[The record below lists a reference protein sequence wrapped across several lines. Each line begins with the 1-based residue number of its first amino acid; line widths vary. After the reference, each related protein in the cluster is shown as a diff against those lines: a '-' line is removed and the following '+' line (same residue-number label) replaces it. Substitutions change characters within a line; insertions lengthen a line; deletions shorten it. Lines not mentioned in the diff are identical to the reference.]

1 MRIRVDKEMKA
12 VVLEKPGE
20 LVLKDLEMPICG
32 NGEILVRVR
41 ACNICRTD
49 LKCVSVGQ
57 RDLVY
62 PRVLGHE
69 IAGEIIDKGK
79 NVIGHTVGQRVHI
92 HPGISCGVCE
102 YCKKGQDNLCDQI
115 KIMGFNFDGGF
126 QEVIKIDQK
135 AMSSRVVNP
144 INNDNL
150 AYEEI
155 SFIEPLAC
163 CVNIQDRLKMNGNS
177 VLVIIGGGRLG
188 LLNLFVAKAAGIK
201 KVILIEENQE
211 RRNRGKA
218 LGFDAVFSGIE
229 RGLLEQLKM
238 VTNNQGVDVV
248 IPCCPAAKA
257 MDLALQILRKK
268 GTLGYFSG
276 ITRDDDVYPDI
287 NLIHYKE
294 ISVVGSYGC
303 SVKHSRK
310 AKTLLESK
318 KINVRPL
325 ISHRVRLEELA
336 RGMEY
341 IKNGDGYSTIV
352 VMN

>member
-1 MRIRVDKEMKA
+1 MKA

-20 LVLKDLEMPICG
+20 LVLHDRDMPVCG
-32 NGEILVRVR
+32 VGEILVRVR

-49 LKCVSVGQ
+49 LKCATVGQ

-62 PRVLGHE
+62 PRILGHE
-69 IAGEIIDKGK
+69 IAGEIMAKGK
-79 NVIGHTVGQRVHI
+79 NVIGYKVGQRVYI

-126 QEVIKIDQK
+126 QEVIKIDQQ
-135 AMSSRVVNP
+135 ALRSRVVNQ
-144 INNDNL
+144 INNENL

-163 CVNIQDRLKMNGNS
+163 CVNIQDRLKMDRES

-188 LLNLFVAKAAGIK
+188 LLNLFVAKAEGIK
-201 KVILIEENQE
+201 NVILIEENEE

-218 LGFDAVFSGIE
+218 LGFDAVFNGSDPD
-229 RGLLEQLKM
+229 LLKQLQM
-238 VTNNQGVDVV
+238 TTNNKGVDVV
-248 IPCCPAAKA
+248 IPCCPGPEAL
-257 MDLALQILRKK
+257 DLALQILRKK

-276 ITRDDDVYPDI
+276 ISRDDAFYPDI

-294 ISVVGSYGC
+294 ISVVGTYGC
-303 SVKHSRK
+303 SAKHSRR

-318 KINVRPL
+318 KVNVRPL
-325 ISHRVRLEELA
+325 ISHRVKLEELA
-336 RGMEY
+336 RGMDY

>member
-1 MRIRVDKEMKA
+1 MKA
-12 VVLEKPGE
+12 VVLKKPGE
-20 LVLKDLEMPICG
+20 LVLEDRAMPVCDA
-32 NGEILVRVR
+32 GELLVRVR

-49 LKCVSVGQ
+49 LKCATIGQ

-69 IAGEIIDKGK
+69 IAGEIIAKGS
-79 NVIGHTVGQRVHI
+79 NVSGYRIGQRVHV
-92 HPGISCGVCE
+92 HPGISCGECE
-102 YCKKGQDNLCDQI
+102 YCKSGQDNLCNQI

-135 AMSSRVVNP
+135 SLKARVVNS
-144 INNDNL
+144 INNDGL

-163 CVNIQDRLKMNGNS
+163 CVNIQDRLKMNSKS

-188 LLNLFVAKAAGIK
+188 LLNLFLAKAEGVGN
-201 KVILIEENQE
+201 VILIEENE
-211 RRNRGKA
+211 DRRNRGKGF
-218 LGFDAVFSGIE
+218 GFDAVFSGDEPDLID
-229 RGLLEQLKM
+229 QLKRCS
-238 VTNNQGVDVV
+238 NDHGVDVV
-248 IPCCPAAKA
+248 IPCCPGPKA
-257 MDLALQILRKK
+257 LDLALQILRKK
-268 GTLGYFSG
+268 GKLGYFSG
-276 ITRDDDVYPDI
+276 ITRDDSFYPDI

-318 KINVRPL
+318 KLNVHPL
-325 ISHRVRLEELA
+325 ISHRVKLAELA
-336 RGMEY
+336 QGMDY
-341 IKNGDGYSTIV
+341 IRNGDGYSTIV
-352 VMN
+352 VMD

>member
-1 MRIRVDKEMKA
+1 MKA

-20 LVLKDLEMPICG
+20 LVLKDLDMPICG
-32 NGEILVRVR
+32 ESDILVRIR
-41 ACNICRTD
+41 ACNICKTD
-49 LKCVSVGQ
+49 LKCATMGQ

-69 IAGEIIDKGK
+69 IAGEIIEKGK
-79 NVIGHTVGQRVHI
+79 NVIGHTVGRRVHI
-92 HPGISCGVCE
+92 HPGISCGECE
-102 YCKKGQDNLCDQI
+102 YCKKGLDNLCDQI

-135 AMSSRVVNP
+135 ALKSKIVNL
-144 INNDNL
+144 ISNDSL

-163 CVNIQDRLKMNGNS
+163 CVNIQDRLKMNRES

-188 LLNLFVAKAAGIK
+188 LLNLFVAKAEGIK
-201 KVILIEENQE
+201 NVILIEGNEE
-211 RRNRGKA
+211 RRNRGKV
-218 LGFDAVFSGIE
+218 LGFDAVFNGSE
-229 RGLLEQLKM
+229 PDLLKQLQM
-238 VTNNQGVDVV
+238 ATNNKGVDVV
-248 IPCCPAAKA
+248 IPCCPGPEAL
-257 MDLALQILRKK
+257 DLALQILRKK

-276 ITRDDDVYPDI
+276 ISRDDTFYPDI

-303 SVKHSRK
+303 SVKHSRR

-318 KINVRPL
+318 KISVRPL
-325 ISHRVRLEELA
+325 ISHRVKLEELA
-336 RGMEY
+336 RGMDY

>member
-1 MRIRVDKEMKA
+1 MKA

-20 LVLKDLEMPICG
+20 LVLQDRAMPVCDA
-32 NGEILVRVR
+32 GEILVRVR

-49 LKCVSVGQ
+49 LKCATVGQ

-69 IAGEIIDKGK
+69 IAGEIVARGK
-79 NVIGHTVGQRVHI
+79 NVVGHPVGQRVYL

-126 QEVIKIDQK
+126 QEVIKIPSK
-135 AMSSRVVNP
+135 AVNGKVLQV
-144 INNDNL
+144 INNDKL

-163 CVNIQDRLKMNGNS
+163 CVNIQDRLKMNRES
-177 VLVIIGGGRLG
+177 MLVIIGGGRLG
-188 LLNLFVAKAAGIK
+188 LLNLFVAKAEGIK
-201 KVILIEENQE
+201 KVILIEENQA
-211 RRNRGKA
+211 RRDRGKE
-218 LGFDAVFSGIE
+218 LGFDAVFSGDE
-229 RGLLEQLKM
+229 PDLPEQLKM
-238 VTNNQGVDVV
+238 ATNNRGVDVV
-248 IPCCPAAKA
+248 IPCCPGSKA
-257 MDLALQILRKK
+257 LDLALQILRKK

-276 ITRDDDVYPDI
+276 ISRDDTFYPDI

-318 KINVRPL
+318 KVSVRHL
-325 ISHRVRLEELA
+325 VSHRVKLEELA
-336 RGMEY
+336 RGMDY

>member
-1 MRIRVDKEMKA
+1 MKA

-20 LVLKDLEMPICG
+20 LVLKDLEMPTCDA
-32 NGEILVRVR
+32 GEILVRVR

-49 LKCVSVGQ
+49 LKCTTVGQ

-69 IAGEIIDKGK
+69 IAGEIIARGK
-79 NVIGHTVGQRVHI
+79 NVIGHKVGQRVHI

-102 YCKKGQDNLCDQI
+102 FCKKGLDNLCDQI

-126 QEVIKIDQK
+126 QEVIKIDQQ
-135 AMSSRVVNP
+135 AINARVVNQ
-144 INNDNL
+144 INDDNL
-150 AYEEI
+150 DFEEI

-163 CVNIQDRLKMNGNS
+163 CVNIQDRLKMTRQA

-188 LLNLFVAKAAGIK
+188 LLNLFAAKAAGIK
-201 KVILIEENQE
+201 NVILIEENEE
-211 RRNRGKA
+211 RRNRGKE
-218 LGFDAVFSGIE
+218 LGFDAVFSVSE
-229 RGLLEQLKM
+229 PDLKKQLQM
-238 VTNNQGVDVV
+238 ATNNRGVDVV
-248 IPCCPAAKA
+248 IPCCPGAAA
-257 MDLALQILRKK
+257 LDLALQILRKK

-276 ITRDDDVYPDI
+276 ISRDDVFYPDI

-303 SVKHSRK
+303 SVRHSRK

-318 KINVRPL
+318 KVNVRPL
-325 ISHRVRLEELA
+325 ISHRVKLEELA
-336 RGMEY
+336 RGMDY

>member
-1 MRIRVDKEMKA
+1 MKA

-20 LVLKDLEMPICG
+20 LVLKDLKMPVCG
-32 NGEILVRVR
+32 EGEILVRIR

-49 LKCVSVGQ
+49 LKCATMGQ

-62 PRVLGHE
+62 PRILGHE
-69 IAGEIIDKGK
+69 IAGEIIEKGK
-79 NVIGHTVGQRVHI
+79 KVVGYHVGRRVHI
-92 HPGISCGVCE
+92 HPGISCGICD
-102 YCKKGQDNLCDQI
+102 YCKKGLDNFCEQI

-135 AMSSRVVNP
+135 VLKSKV
-144 INNDNL
+144 INLISNDSL

-163 CVNIQDRLKMNGNS
+163 CVNIQDSLKMKRES

-188 LLNLFVAKAAGIK
+188 LLNLFMAKAEGANQ
-201 KVILIEENQE
+201 VILIEENEE
-211 RRNRGKA
+211 RRSRGKT
-218 LGFDAVFSGIE
+218 LGFDAVFSGNE
-229 RGLLEQLKM
+229 PDLLNQLKRC
-238 VTNNQGVDVV
+238 TNNRGVDVV
-248 IPCCPAAKA
+248 IPCCPGPTAL
-257 MDLALQILRKK
+257 DLALQILRKK

-276 ITRDDDVYPDI
+276 ITREDDCYPDI

-303 SVKHSRK
+303 SLAHSRK

-318 KINVRPL
+318 KVQVQSL
-325 ISHRVRLEELA
+325 ISHRVQLEELA
-336 RGMEY
+336 LGMEY
-341 IKNGDGYSTIV
+341 VKKGNGYSTIV
-352 VMN
+352 VMK